1 MTMQTDVKAAHIE
14 ATGTIVSERTRLKG
28 YQCLS
33 GGTAG
38 DVIFRDGGATGP
50 IRLQF
55 NVPNNTNNPFANL
68 IPGEGILFNTNIH
81 VTVPGTAPNAAK
93 VTVFYG

>member
-1 MTMQTDVKAAHIE
+1 MTMQTDVLASHVE
-14 ATGTIVSERTRLKG
+14 ATGTIVSGRVRVKG

-38 DVIFRDGGATGP
+38 DIIFRDGGATGT

-55 NVPNNTNNPFANL
+55 NIPANTNNPFANL
-68 IPGEGILFNTNIH
+68 IPGEGILFRTDVH
-81 VTVPGTAPNAAK
+81 VTLPAAAK

>member
-1 MTMQTDVKAAHIE
+1 MQYDVKSAHTE

-28 YQCLS
+28 YQCIS

-38 DVIFRDGGATGP
+38 DIIFRDGGSGGT
-50 IRLQF
+50 IRLRF
-55 NVPNNTNNPFANL
+55 NIGTGTQPIALP
-68 IPGEGILFNTNIH
+68 IPGEGILFTTDIH
-81 VTVPGTAPNAAK
+81 VTLPASAK

>member
-1 MTMQTDVKAAHIE
+1 MQTDVKAAHIE
-14 ATGTIVSERTRLKG
+14 ETGTIVSERTRLKG
-28 YQCLS
+28 YQCIS

-38 DVIFRDGGATGP
+38 DVIFRDGGASGV
-50 IRLQF
+50 IRLRF
-55 NVPNNTNNPFANL
+55 NIGTGTQPIGL
-68 IPGEGILFNTNIH
+68 SIPGEGIVFTTNIH

>member
-1 MTMQTDVKAAHIE
+1 MGIQYDVKAVHTETSAQIIS
-14 ATGTIVSERTRLKG
+14 GRTRIKG

-38 DVIFRDGGATGP
+38 DVIFYDTISNSATGTVV
-50 IRLQF
+50 LQF
-55 NVPNNTNNPFANL
+55 NVPNNTNNPFSTL
-68 IPGEGILFNTNIH
+68 IPGDGIVCINGAY
-81 VTVPGTAPNAAK
+81 VSAPANCK

>member
-1 MTMQTDVKAAHIE
+1 MQTDVKSSHVE
-14 ATGTIVSERTRLKG
+14 ATGTMVTGRTRVKG

-38 DVIFRDGGATGP
+38 DIIFRDGGATGP

-55 NVPNNTNNPFANL
+55 NIPANTNNPFANL
-68 IPGEGILFNTNIH
+68 IPGEGILFTTDVH
-81 VTVPGTAPNAAK
+81 VTLATAAK

>member
-1 MTMQTDVKAAHIE
+1 MTMQFDVKSAHAE
-14 ATGTIVSERTRLKG
+14 ATGTLVSGRNRLKG

-38 DVIFRDGGATGP
+38 DVIIRDGGASGT

-55 NVPNNTNNPFANL
+55 NISANL
-68 IPGEGILFNTNIH
+68 VAFGLPIPGEGILYYTDMH
-81 VTVPGTAPNAAK
+81 VTLPATAK
-93 VTVFYG
+93 ITVFYG

>member
-1 MTMQTDVKAAHIE
+1 MMQTDVKSSHVE
-14 ATGTIVSERTRLKG
+14 ATGTMVSGRTRVKG

-33 GGTAG
+33 GGVAG
-38 DVIFRDGGATGP
+38 DIIFRDGGATGP

-55 NVPNNTNNPFANL
+55 NVPANTNNPFANL
-68 IPGEGILFNTNIH
+68 IPGEGILFETDVH
-81 VTVPGTAPNAAK
+81 VTLATSAK

>member
-1 MTMQTDVKAAHIE
+1 MQTDVKASHVE
-14 ATGTIVSERTRLKG
+14 ATGTMVTGRTRVKG

-38 DVIFRDGGATGP
+38 DIILRDGGASGV

-55 NVPNNTNNPFANL
+55 NVPANTNNPFANI
-68 IPGEGILFNTNIH
+68 IPGEGILFTTDVH
-81 VTVPGTAPNAAK
+81 VTLPTSAK
-93 VTVFYG
+93 ITVFYG

>member
-1 MTMQTDVKAAHIE
+1 MAMQTDVKASHVE
-14 ATGTIVSERTRLKG
+14 ATGTMVTGRTRVKG

-38 DVIFRDGGATGP
+38 DIIFRDGGATGV

-55 NVPNNTNNPFANL
+55 NIPGNTNNPFANL
-68 IPGEGILFNTNIH
+68 IPGQGILFDTDVH
-81 VTVPGTAPNAAK
+81 VTLPTAAK

>member
-1 MTMQTDVKAAHIE
+1 MGMQTDVKAAHAE
-14 ATGTIVSERTRLKG
+14 ATGTLVSSRVRVKG

-38 DVIFRDGGATGP
+38 DVIFRDGGASGT

-55 NVPNNTNNPFANL
+55 NIGTGTQPVLLP
-68 IPGEGILFNTNIH
+68 IPGEGILFTTDIH
-81 VTVPGTAPNAAK
+81 VTLPATAK
-93 VTVFYG
+93 VTTFYG

>member
-1 MTMQTDVKAAHIE
+1 MGMQTDVKSSHVE
-14 ATGTIVSERTRLKG
+14 ATGTMVSGRVRVKG

-38 DVIFRDGGATGP
+38 DIIFRDGGASGT

-55 NVPNNTNNPFANL
+55 NIPANTNNPFANL
-68 IPGEGILFNTNIH
+68 IPGEGILFTTDVH
-81 VTVPGTAPNAAK
+81 VTLPTAAK